1 MLIFC
6 LGVSEDKFESFWEE
20 SEESV
25 KEDDFLLEDNEGRK
39 FWNIIVFCIVYLILI
54 IVDFCF
60 GLFMFLF

>member
-60 GLFMFLF
+60 GLCMFLF